1 MSKVDEY
8 RKRLRAHDEA
18 KQEKAKVFDVR
29 ALAANTRQIYT
40 IEDEALGI
48 IRYGLL
54 SAREV
59 KELKLKEVAD
69 DEEKANI
76 VVWAMLRKADPELS
90 YDDFEALPFD
100 TKALLLERMSKV
112 FASFLQRQQPT
123 GSAPTAKPN

>member
-1 MSKVDEY
+1 VSKVDEY

-40 IEDEALGI
+40 IEDETLGI

-54 SAREV
+54 SSREV
-59 KELKLKEVAD
+59 KELNLKKIVD

-123 GSAPTAKPN
+123 GSAQTTKPN

>member
-40 IEDEALGI
+40 IEDETLGI

-54 SAREV
+54 SSREV
-59 KELKLKEVAD
+59 KELNLKKIVD

-112 FASFLQRQQPT
+112 FASFFQRQQPT

>member
-1 MSKVDEY
+1 VSKVDEY
-8 RKRLRAHDEA
+8 RKKLRAHGKA

-29 ALAANTRQIYT
+29 ALAANTRQIYSL
-40 IEDEALGI
+40 EDENLGL

-54 SAREV
+54 SAKEV
-59 KELKLKEVAD
+59 KELDLKKVAD

-100 TKALLLERMSKV
+100 KKALLLERMSKV

-123 GSAPTAKPN
+123 GSAPTPKPS

>member
-1 MSKVDEY
+1 VSKVDEY
-8 RKRLRAHDEA
+8 RKKLRAHDEA
-18 KQEKAKVFDVR
+18 KQEKAKVFDVK
-29 ALAANTRQIYT
+29 ALAANTRQIFSL
-40 IEDEALGI
+40 EDADLGI

-54 SAREV
+54 SAKEV
-59 KELKLKEVAD
+59 KELDLKKVAD

-100 TKALLLERMSKV
+100 TQALLLERMSKV

-123 GSAPTAKPN
+123 GSAPTPKPS

>member
-1 MSKVDEY
+1 VSKVDEY
-8 RKRLRAHDEA
+8 RKKLRGHDEA

-40 IEDEALGI
+40 IEDENLGI
-48 IRYGLL
+48 IHYGLL
-54 SAREV
+54 SAKEV
-59 KELKLKEVAD
+59 KDLDLKKIAD

-100 TKALLLERMSKV
+100 TKALLLESMSKV
-112 FASFLQRQQPT
+112 FSSFLQRPQPT
-123 GSAPTAKPN
+123 GSAPTTKLN

>member
-1 MSKVDEY
+1 VSRVDEY
-8 RKRLRAHDEA
+8 RKKLRAHDEA

-40 IEDEALGI
+40 IQDEALGV

-54 SAREV
+54 SAKEV
-59 KELKLKEVAD
+59 KELDLKKVVD

-100 TKALLLERMSKV
+100 SKALLLERMSKV
-112 FASFLQRQQPT
+112 FASFLQRQRQT
-123 GSAPTAKPN
+123 GSAPTAKPS

>member
-8 RKRLRAHDEA
+8 RKKLRAHGEA

-29 ALAANTRQIYT
+29 ALAANTRQIYSL
-40 IEDEALGI
+40 EDETLGL

-54 SAREV
+54 SAKEV
-59 KELKLKEVAD
+59 KALDLKKVAD

-76 VVWAMLRKADPELS
+76 VVWAMLRKADPELP

-100 TKALLLERMSKV
+100 KKALLLERMSKV
-112 FASFLQRQQPT
+112 FASFLRRQQPT
-123 GSAPTAKPN
+123 GSAPTPKPS